1 MKSLNL
7 AVMITSVVL
16 LTSNLAQAKGQDHH
30 NAHNQN
36 FISKRPYH
44 EPVKN
49 HTDTSKTSDEFEGA
63 TLEREELDENERAAI
78 RNLKVLRM
86 NQLSRRPYQ

>member
-7 AVMITSVVL
+7 SVIITSAIL
-16 LTSNLAQAKGQDHH
+16 LASGLAHAKGQDHH

-44 EPVKN
+44 EPVTN
-49 HTDTSKTSDEFEGA
+49 NTNTSKIGDEFEGA
-63 TLEREELDENERAAI
+63 TLEKEELDENERAAI

-86 NQLSRRPYQ
+86 NQFSRRPYQ